1 MEPPRSLVFI
11 EEQHYQNTC
20 DNVGELWKQRALCDV
35 NLLLEDAEGQP
46 RVSIPAHKVILAASV
61 PYFRA
66 MFSSGMQE
74 SSRDEVRLKSMD
86 EMGLKAIVGYVYSG
100 RIELMESTVQGIL
113 STASLLGLQNIVDA
127 SARFM
132 TKHLS
137 PSNCIGVSSFSAL
150 FNLENLRSA
159 ADKYAQR
166 NFAQVVREEEFL
178 GLSVEEVESFVSS
191 EQISVESEEV
201 VYNAVTKWINHD
213 KSSEADKYSENAG
226 RIQFVER
233 LYNHVRFPI
242 LDLNLLKGVV
252 LHNQLITSNPP
263 AKLMVKEA
271 LKYHENPASIILFS
285 NPKKTQPRSSM
296 MGVICVVGGAG
307 EAGESLIDVT
317 FFNPHEKQW
326 KSGTKMLQHR
336 SRLALALFGGELY
349 AIGGADVRDS
359 LATVEK
365 YSPVTNQWEMVAPLR
380 TARKSC
386 AAVVTRAGIYVLG
399 GFSGSVFLHSVE
411 LYNPQLDEWSYQIPM
426 LEARSD
432 LCAVFFD
439 QRIYAIGGS
448 NSTTQLRSV
457 ERFDLMN
464 RKWEVVADM
473 YAPRANAGT
482 YVCTCVYDMAA
493 GADSGIPNRVNSA
506 FLIIIGCYCRARERH
521 IMFILNLCFSLGMG
535 DDLPPT
541 HPPNT
546 IPQTCSS
553 SLDDFKIV
561 NSAEPIGNFFFDI
574 ILFSQLQLLP
584 CWGRRS
590 LLLEG
595 RRTRR

>member
-1 MEPPRSLVFI
+1 MESPRSLTFI

-35 NLLLEDAEGQP
+35 NLVLEDVEGNP
-46 RVSIPAHKVILAASV
+46 RLSIPAHKVILAACV

-66 MFSSGMQE
+66 MFASGMQE
-74 SSRDEVRLKSMD
+74 STRDEVRMKGMD
-86 EMGLKAIVGYVYSG
+86 EIGLKAIIGYVYSG
-100 RIELMESTVQGIL
+100 RIELMEGTVQGIL

-137 PSNCIGVSSFSAL
+137 PSNCLGVRNFSTL
-150 FNLENLRSA
+150 FNLDSLVSA

-166 NFAQVVREEEFL
+166 NFAEVVREDEWIS
-178 GLSVEEVESFVSS
+178 LSVEQVESFVAS

-201 VYNAVTKWINHD
+201 IYNAVTKWINHD
-213 KSSEADKYSENAG
+213 KVSEEEDENAG
-226 RIQFVER
+226 ARVQFVER

-252 LHNQLITSNPP
+252 LHNQLITSNP
-263 AKLMVKEA
+263 AAVLMVKEA
-271 LKYHENPASIILFS
+271 LRYHENPASIILFS

-307 EAGESLIDVT
+307 EAGESLVDVT

-365 YSPVTNQWEMVAPLR
+365 YSPVTNEWEMVAPLK

-386 AAVVTRAGIYVLG
+386 AAVVTRFGIYVLG

-448 NSTTQLRSV
+448 NSTSQLRSV
-457 ERFDLMN
+457 ERFDLIN
-464 RKWEVVADM
+464 RKWEVIADM

-482 YVCTCVYDMAA
+482 HNYYM
-493 GADSGIPNRVNSA
+493 R
-506 FLIIIGCYCRARERH
+506 
-521 IMFILNLCFSLGMG
+521 LG
-535 DDLPPT
+535 L
-541 HPPNT
+541 
-546 IPQTCSS
+546 
-553 SLDDFKIV
+553 
-561 NSAEPIGNFFFDI
+561 
-574 ILFSQLQLLP
+574 
-584 CWGRRS
+584 
-590 LLLEG
+590 
-595 RRTRR
+595 

>member
-1 MEPPRSLVFI
+1 MESPRSLVFV

-46 RVSIPAHKVILAASV
+46 RVSIPAHKVILAACV

-66 MFSSGMQE
+66 MFASGMQE
-74 SSRDEVRLKSMD
+74 STEDAVRLKGMD

-100 RIELMESTVQGIL
+100 RIELMENTVQGIL

-137 PSNCIGVSSFSAL
+137 PSNCLGVRSFSAL
-150 FNLENLRSA
+150 FDLESLRSA
-159 ADKYAQR
+159 GDKYAQR
-166 NFAQVVREEEFL
+166 NFAQVAREEEFL
-178 GLSVEEVESFVSS
+178 ALTVEEVECFVSN
-191 EQISVESEEV
+191 EQISVESEEDI
-201 VYNAVTKWINHD
+201 YNAVTKWINHD
-213 KSSEADKYSENAG
+213 KFSEDDTENAG
-226 RIQFVER
+226 RVQFVER

-307 EAGESLIDVT
+307 EAGESLVDVT
-317 FFNPHEKQW
+317 FFNPHERQW

-336 SRLALALFGGELY
+336 SRLALALFRGELY
-349 AIGGADVRDS
+349 AIGGADARDS

-365 YSPVTNQWEMVAPLR
+365 YSPVINQWEIVAPLN

-386 AAVVTRAGIYVLG
+386 AAVVTRFGIYVLG

-448 NSTTQLRSV
+448 NSTSQLRSV
-457 ERFDLMN
+457 ERFDLIN

-482 YVCTCVYDMAA
+482 YVHM
-493 GADSGIPNRVNSA
+493 
-506 FLIIIGCYCRARERH
+506 
-521 IMFILNLCFSLGMG
+521 
-535 DDLPPT
+535 
-541 HPPNT
+541 
-546 IPQTCSS
+546 
-553 SLDDFKIV
+553 
-561 NSAEPIGNFFFDI
+561 
-574 ILFSQLQLLP
+574 
-584 CWGRRS
+584 
-590 LLLEG
+590 
-595 RRTRR
+595 